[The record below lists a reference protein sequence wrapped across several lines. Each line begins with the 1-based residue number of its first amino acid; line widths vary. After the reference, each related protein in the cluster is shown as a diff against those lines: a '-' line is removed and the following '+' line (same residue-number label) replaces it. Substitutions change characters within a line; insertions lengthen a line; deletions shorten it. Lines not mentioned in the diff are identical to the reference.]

1 MTSPTRPVQ
10 HARVDNA
17 ARYSHTACG
26 AAVGETLINRIR
38 VALAHGLTP
47 VEVAAHF
54 ADAGTPEEVYL
65 AWHAAS
71 VIDRALD
78 EARRGCVALDDA
90 PRA

>member
-1 MTSPTRPVQ
+1 MTSPTRPSPD
-10 HARVDNA
+10 AYEDRA
-17 ARYSHTACG
+17 T
-26 AAVGETLINRIR
+26 ETLINRIR